1 MQKINNHKDY
11 IPESKL
17 KLLKVDLKL
26 KKKKNIYLTSEMN
39 QLYQNY
45 SVLKPK
51 GVSKDY
57 KYSVLQF
64 NKSVAQV

>member
-26 KKKKNIYLTSEMN
+26 KKKKNIYLT
-39 QLYQNY
+39 
-45 SVLKPK
+45 
-51 GVSKDY
+51 
-57 KYSVLQF
+57 
-64 NKSVAQV
+64 